1 MSPSISVST
10 GADKLLEV
18 VLKGMASNLVKLGPT
33 FTPTV
38 SNNLKTTFEILFIFP
53 CEVKYFPKPCC
64 LPFDQVPLYCLPS
77 CQVKIP

>member
-1 MSPSISVST
+1 LSPSISVST

-38 SNNLKTTFEILFIFP
+38 SNNLKTTYEILYIFP
-53 CEVKYFPKPCC
+53 CEV
-64 LPFDQVPLYCLPS
+64 PS
-77 CQVKIP
+77 LSPPSILIVCKMLS